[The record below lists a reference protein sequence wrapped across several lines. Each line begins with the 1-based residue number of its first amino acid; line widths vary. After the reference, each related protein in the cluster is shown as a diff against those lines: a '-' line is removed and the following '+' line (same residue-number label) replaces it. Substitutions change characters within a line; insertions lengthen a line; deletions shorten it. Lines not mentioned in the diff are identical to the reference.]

1 MRMRLLAVG
10 FTEGGMASEDVARVH
25 REAIIVEG
33 HRDMFEMNYLAAKGQ
48 QFPVLNVTLPRLKRA
63 NISTTFYAISGDSL
77 THANGTYR
85 FLHAALQNID
95 ALRTE
100 MAASQGQMKLILHRE
115 DLPAGPTPDTVH
127 FVLSFEGG
135 KPLEG
140 RLENL
145 RNFYCLGLRAM
156 QITWNLRNELADG
169 VKEERTG
176 GGLTNFGEAVVR
188 EMERLGMVIDLA
200 HIARAGWFDVLDL
213 ASGPVCCSHSNCKK
227 IYHHFRTID
236 DEQIKALAQTGGV
249 LGVNAIATMV
259 AKEPT
264 LDKLVDH
271 ICHIADLVGIDHVGL
286 GLDFV
291 KDDGPLYPEDEIFGV
306 GENRLIPGFENE
318 DDLINITAC
327 LLKRG
332 FRKDD
337 VTKVLGGNFLRV
349 LQAVLKPRDGMI
361 GSLGIPVPASAGAK

>member
-1 MRMRLLAVG
+1 
-10 FTEGGMASEDVARVH
+10 MASEDVARVH

-33 HRDMFEMNYLAAKGQ
+33 HRDMFEMNYLAAQGQ
-48 QFPVLNVTLPRLKRA
+48 EYPVLNVTLPRLKRA

-115 DLPAGPTPDTVH
+115 DLPAAPTPDTVH

-200 HIARAGWFDVLDL
+200 HISRAGWFDVLDV

-236 DEQIKALAQTGGV
+236 DEQIKALAETGGV

-259 AKEPT
+259 AMEPT

-271 ICHIADLVGIDHVGL
+271 ISHIADLVGIDHVGL

-318 DDLINITAC
+318 DDLINITEC

-337 VTKVLGGNFLRV
+337 VVKVLGGNFLRV
-349 LQAVLKPRDGMI
+349 LRAVLKPCDRMI